1 MQSNCLSINSY
12 WILSTGDPPT
22 TIVPTFL
29 FYAGYYLITS
39 IGIFKKRK
47 KVTNNNDDKKN
58 FFAVIIAARNEENVI
73 GKLIDSLK
81 KQSYP
86 SEYFDIYVIVNNCTD
101 NTAIEA
107 KKAGAKVISC
117 TEKVSTKGEVLKY
130 TFDLFKDNN
139 KIDAYAIFDADNIV
153 HHDFL
158 AKMNDM
164 INSGYSVAQG
174 FRDTKN
180 ISDNWLTSSYAIL
193 YYFQSLFLNE
203 SRYNMGRSSFLNG
216 TGFVIKKE
224 VIDKHGFNPKTV
236 TEDVEFTAMC
246 AINNEKIG
254 FATDAITYDEQTNSF
269 DVSWKQ
275 RKRWSFG
282 TMECLREYFPTLLK
296 KGIKERNFEC
306 FDVGLFYL
314 SVISH
319 VVFNLLP
326 IFLLINIIIHFD
338 SLTFDNMLYK
348 IIFIVISYLFGVVV
362 RIILLKRYNKSFKDN
377 IGGVLLFDLFVIS
390 WLPINFICL
399 FIKSCNWDS
408 IKHNRSVDIEN
419 V

>member
-1 MQSNCLSINSY
+1 MLEKIIY
-12 WILSTGDPPT
+12 ILG
-22 TIVPTFL
+22 VAFL

-306 FDVGLFYL
+306 FDVGLFCL

>member
-1 MQSNCLSINSY
+1 MLEKIIY
-12 WILSTGDPPT
+12 ILG
-22 TIVPTFL
+22 VAFL
-29 FYAGYYLITS
+29 FYVGYYLITS

-282 TMECLREYFPTLLK
+282 TMECLREYFPILLK

-314 SVISH
+314 SVILH

-326 IFLLINIIIHFD
+326 IFLLINIIIHFN

>member
-1 MQSNCLSINSY
+1 MLEKIIY
-12 WILSTGDPPT
+12 ILG
-22 TIVPTFL
+22 VAFL

-269 DVSWKQ
+269 DASWKQ

-282 TMECLREYFPTLLK
+282 TMECLREYFPILLK

-314 SVISH
+314 SVILH

-326 IFLLINIIIHFD
+326 IFLLINIIIHFN
-338 SLTFDNMLYK
+338 SLTFDNMFYK
-348 IIFIVISYLFGVVV
+348 IIFIVILYLFGVVV

>member
-1 MQSNCLSINSY
+1 MYL
-12 WILSTGDPPT
+12 
-22 TIVPTFL
+22 
-29 FYAGYYLITS
+29 GYFVVTS
-39 IGIFKKRK
+39 VGIFKKK
-47 KVTNNNDDKKN
+47 INDGVVSKKKN
-58 FFAVIIAARNEENVI
+58 FFAIIIAARNEEDVI
-73 GKLIDSLK
+73 DKLITSLK
-81 KQSYP
+81 KQNYSNK
-86 SEYFDIYVIVNNCTD
+86 YFDIYVIVNNCTD
-101 NTAIEA
+101 NTFEVA
-107 KKAGAKVISC
+107 KRAGAKVIMC

-130 TFDLFKDNN
+130 AFDIFKDND
-139 KIDAYAIFDADNIV
+139 KIDAYAIFDADNVV
-153 HHDFL
+153 HPDFL
-158 AKMNDM
+158 SKMNDM
-164 INSGYSVAQG
+164 INSGYSVVQG

-193 YYFQSLFLNE
+193 YYLQSLFLNE
-203 SRYNMGRSSFLNG
+203 SRYNMGKSSFLNG

-254 FATDAITYDEQTNSF
+254 FAAEAITYDEQVNKF
-269 DVSWKQ
+269 DVSLKQ

-282 TMECLREYFPTLLK
+282 TMECLREYFPILLK

-306 FDVGLFYL
+306 FDVSVFYL
-314 SVISH
+314 SVILH

-326 IFLLINIIIHFD
+326 IFLIINWFIHIGSFD
-338 SLTFDNMLYK
+338 FDNVFYM
-348 IIFIVISYLFGVVV
+348 IAFILVSYLFGVVV
-362 RIILLKRYNKSFKDN
+362 RILILKRYNKSFKDN

-390 WLPINFICL
+390 WIPINFICL
-399 FIKSCNWDS
+399 FIKSCKWDS

>member
-1 MQSNCLSINSY
+1 MLEKIIY
-12 WILSTGDPPT
+12 ILG
-22 TIVPTFL
+22 VVFL

-47 KVTNNNDDKKN
+47 KVTTNNNDDKKN

-73 GKLIDSLK
+73 GNLINSLK

-86 SEYFDIYVIVNNCTD
+86 SKYFDIYVIANNCTD
-101 NTAIEA
+101 NTALVAE
-107 KKAGAKVISC
+107 KAGAKVISC

-130 TFDLFKDNN
+130 TFDLFRNNN
-139 KIDAYAIFDADNIV
+139 KIDAYAIFDADNVV

-158 AKMNDM
+158 TKMNDM

-254 FATDAITYDEQTNSF
+254 FATEAITYDEQVDNF

-314 SVISH
+314 SVILH

-326 IFLLINIIIHFD
+326 IFLLINIIIHFN

-377 IGGVLLFDLFVIS
+377 IGGVLLFDLFVFS

-408 IKHNRSVDIEN
+408 IKHNRNVDIEN

>member
-1 MQSNCLSINSY
+1 MLEKIIY
-12 WILSTGDPPT
+12 ILG
-22 TIVPTFL
+22 VAFL

-101 NTAIEA
+101 NTAREA

-314 SVISH
+314 SVILH
-319 VVFNLLP
+319 VVFNLLL
-326 IFLLINIIIHFD
+326 IFLLINIIIRI
-338 SLTFDNMLYK
+338 ST
-348 IIFIVISYLFGVVV
+348 IVS
-362 RIILLKRYNKSFKDN
+362 N
-377 IGGVLLFDLFVIS
+377 ITAI
-390 WLPINFICL
+390 
-399 FIKSCNWDS
+399 
-408 IKHNRSVDIEN
+408 
-419 V
+419 

>member
-1 MQSNCLSINSY
+1 MLEKIIY
-12 WILSTGDPPT
+12 ILG
-22 TIVPTFL
+22 VAFL

-58 FFAVIIAARNEENVI
+58 FFAVIVAARNEENVI

-306 FDVGLFYL
+306 FDVGLFCL

>member
-1 MQSNCLSINSY
+1 MLEKIIY
-12 WILSTGDPPT
+12 ILGFA
-22 TIVPTFL
+22 FL
-29 FYAGYYLITS
+29 FYVGYYLITS

-117 TEKVSTKGEVLKY
+117 IEKVSTKGEVLKY

-306 FDVGLFYL
+306 FDVGLFCL
-314 SVISH
+314 SVILH

-326 IFLLINIIIHFD
+326 IFLLINIIIHFN

-377 IGGVLLFDLFVIS
+377 IGGVLLFDLFVFS

>member
-1 MQSNCLSINSY
+1 MFEKIIY
-12 WILSTGDPPT
+12 IMWIFSL
-22 TIVPTFL
+22 VYL
-29 FYAGYYLITS
+29 GYFVVTS
-39 IGIFKKRK
+39 LGIFKKKRSSVINSK
-47 KVTNNNDDKKN
+47 KKN
-58 FFAVIIAARNEENVI
+58 FFAIIIAARNEEEVI

-81 KQSYP
+81 KQNYS
-86 SEYFDIYVIVNNCTD
+86 SKYFDIYVIVNNCTD
-101 NTAIEA
+101 NTFEVA
-107 KKAGAKVISC
+107 KRAGAKSILC
-117 TEKVSTKGEVLKY
+117 TEKVNTKGEVLKFA
-130 TFDLFKDNN
+130 FDILKDNN
-139 KIDAYAIFDADNIV
+139 NIDAYAIFDADNIV
-153 HHDFL
+153 HPDFL
-158 AKMNDM
+158 SKMNDM
-164 INSGYSVAQG
+164 LNSGYSVAQG

-216 TGFVIKKE
+216 TGFIVKKE
-224 VIDKHGFNPKTV
+224 VIDKYGFNPKTV

-254 FATDAITYDEQTNSF
+254 FATEAICYDEQVSRF
-269 DVSWKQ
+269 AVSWKQ

-306 FDVGLFYL
+306 FDVSLFSL
-314 SVISH
+314 SVILH

-326 IFLLINIIIHFD
+326 ILIVINMFINFNSLSFD
-338 SLTFDNMLYK
+338 DIFYK
-348 IIFIVISYLFGVVV
+348 IIFACISYLFGVIV
-362 RIILLKRYNKSFKDN
+362 RILILKKYNKSFRNN
-377 IGGVLLFDLFVIS
+377 IGGILLFDLFVIS
-390 WLPINFICL
+390 WIPINFICI

-408 IKHNRSVDIEN
+408 IKHNRNVDIEN

>member
-1 MQSNCLSINSY
+1 MLEKIIY
-12 WILSTGDPPT
+12 ILGAA
-22 TIVPTFL
+22 FL

-282 TMECLREYFPTLLK
+282 TMECLREYFPILLK

-314 SVISH
+314 SVILH

-326 IFLLINIIIHFD
+326 IFLLINIIIHFN

-377 IGGVLLFDLFVIS
+377 IGGVLLFDLFVFS

>member
-1 MQSNCLSINSY
+1 MLEKIIY
-12 WILSTGDPPT
+12 ILGAA
-22 TIVPTFL
+22 FL
-29 FYAGYYLITS
+29 FYVGYYLITS

-58 FFAVIIAARNEENVI
+58 FFAVIVAARNEENVI

-224 VIDKHGFNPKTV
+224 VIDKHGFNPKKV

-314 SVISH
+314 SVILH

-326 IFLLINIIIHFD
+326 IFLLINIIIHFN

>member
-1 MQSNCLSINSY
+1 MLEKIIY
-12 WILSTGDPPT
+12 ILGAA
-22 TIVPTFL
+22 FL
-29 FYAGYYLITS
+29 FYVGYYLITS

-81 KQSYP
+81 KHSYP

-377 IGGVLLFDLFVIS
+377 IGGVLLFDLFVFS

>member
-1 MQSNCLSINSY
+1 MLEKIIY
-12 WILSTGDPPT
+12 ILG
-22 TIVPTFL
+22 VAFL

-101 NTAIEA
+101 NTAREA

-269 DVSWKQ
+269 DASWKQ

-282 TMECLREYFPTLLK
+282 TMECLREYFPILLK

-314 SVISH
+314 SVILH

-326 IFLLINIIIHFD
+326 IFLLINIIIHFN
-338 SLTFDNMLYK
+338 SLTFDNIFYK
-348 IIFIVISYLFGVVV
+348 IIFIVILYLFGVVV

-377 IGGVLLFDLFVIS
+377 IGGVLLFDLFVFS

>member
-1 MQSNCLSINSY
+1 MLEKIIY
-12 WILSTGDPPT
+12 ILG
-22 TIVPTFL
+22 VAFL

-101 NTAIEA
+101 NTAREA

-269 DVSWKQ
+269 DASWKQ

-282 TMECLREYFPTLLK
+282 TMECLREYFPILLK

-314 SVISH
+314 SVILH

-326 IFLLINIIIHFD
+326 IFLLINIIIHFN
-338 SLTFDNMLYK
+338 SLTFDNMFYK
-348 IIFIVISYLFGVVV
+348 IIFIVILYLFGVVV

>member
-1 MQSNCLSINSY
+1 MLEKIIY
-12 WILSTGDPPT
+12 ILGAA
-22 TIVPTFL
+22 FL

-377 IGGVLLFDLFVIS
+377 IGGVLLFDLFVFS

>member
-1 MQSNCLSINSY
+1 MLEKIIY
-12 WILSTGDPPT
+12 ILGFA
-22 TIVPTFL
+22 FL
-29 FYAGYYLITS
+29 FYVGYYLITS

-269 DVSWKQ
+269 DFSWKQ

>member
-1 MQSNCLSINSY
+1 MLEKIIY
-12 WILSTGDPPT
+12 ILGFA
-22 TIVPTFL
+22 FL

>member
-1 MQSNCLSINSY
+1 MLEKIIY
-12 WILSTGDPPT
+12 ILG
-22 TIVPTFL
+22 VAFL

-47 KVTNNNDDKKN
+47 RVTNNNDDKKN

-73 GKLIDSLK
+73 GNLIDSLK

-86 SEYFDIYVIVNNCTD
+86 SKYFDIYVIVNNCTD
-101 NTAIEA
+101 NTALVAE
-107 KKAGAKVISC
+107 KAGAKVISC

-130 TFDLFKDNN
+130 TFDLFRNNN
-139 KIDAYAIFDADNIV
+139 KIDAYAIFDADNVV

-158 AKMNDM
+158 TKMNDM

-254 FATDAITYDEQTNSF
+254 FATEAITYDEQVDNF

-314 SVISH
+314 SVILH

-326 IFLLINIIIHFD
+326 IFLLINIIIRFN

-377 IGGVLLFDLFVIS
+377 IGGVLLFDLFVFS

-408 IKHNRSVDIEN
+408 IKHNRNVDIEN

>member
-1 MQSNCLSINSY
+1 MLEKIIY
-12 WILSTGDPPT
+12 ILGAA
-22 TIVPTFL
+22 FL
-29 FYAGYYLITS
+29 FYVGYYLITS

-282 TMECLREYFPTLLK
+282 TMECLREYFPILLK

>member
-1 MQSNCLSINSY
+1 MMFEKIMY
-12 WILSTGDPPT
+12 VIWIFSL
-22 TIVPTFL
+22 IYL
-29 FYAGYYLITS
+29 GYFVVTS
-39 IGIFKKRK
+39 VGIFKKK
-47 KVTNNNDDKKN
+47 KNNIVSSKKN
-58 FFAVIIAARNEENVI
+58 FFAVIIAARNEEDVI

-81 KQSYP
+81 KQNYS
-86 SEYFDIYVIVNNCTD
+86 SKYFDIYVIANNCTD
-101 NTAIEA
+101 NTFEVA
-107 KKAGAKVISC
+107 KKAGAKTILC

-130 TFDLFKDNN
+130 AFDILKDND
-139 KIDAYAIFDADNIV
+139 KIDAYAIFDADNVV
-153 HHDFL
+153 HPDFL
-158 AKMNDM
+158 SKMNDM

-180 ISDNWLTSSYAIL
+180 TSDNWLTSSYAIL
-193 YYFQSLFLNE
+193 YYLQSLFLNE
-203 SRYNMGRSSFLNG
+203 SRYNLGKSSFLNG
-216 TGFVIKKE
+216 TGFIIKKE

-254 FATDAITYDEQTNSF
+254 FATEAITYDEQVSRF

-306 FDVGLFYL
+306 FDVSLFYL
-314 SVISH
+314 SVILH
-319 VVFNLLP
+319 VIFNLLP
-326 IFLLINIIIHFD
+326 IFLVINTFTHIS
-338 SLTFDNMLYK
+338 SLTFDDMFYK
-348 IIFIVISYLFGVVV
+348 IVFAFISYLFGVVV
-362 RIILLKRYNKSFKDN
+362 RILLLKKYNKSFKDN

-390 WLPINFICL
+390 WIPINFICI

>member
-1 MQSNCLSINSY
+1 MLEKIIY
-12 WILSTGDPPT
+12 ILG
-22 TIVPTFL
+22 VAFL
-29 FYAGYYLITS
+29 FYVGYYLITS

-47 KVTNNNDDKKN
+47 KVNNNNDDKKN
-58 FFAVIIAARNEENVI
+58 FFAVIVAARNEENVI

-282 TMECLREYFPTLLK
+282 TMECLREYFPILLK

-314 SVISH
+314 SVILH

-326 IFLLINIIIHFD
+326 IFLLINIIIHFN

-377 IGGVLLFDLFVIS
+377 IGGVLLFDLFVFS

>member
-1 MQSNCLSINSY
+1 MLEKIIY
-12 WILSTGDPPT
+12 ILGFA
-22 TIVPTFL
+22 FL
-29 FYAGYYLITS
+29 FYVGYYLITS

-282 TMECLREYFPTLLK
+282 TMECLREYFPILLK

>member
-1 MQSNCLSINSY
+1 MLEKIIY
-12 WILSTGDPPT
+12 ILGAA
-22 TIVPTFL
+22 FL

-306 FDVGLFYL
+306 FDVGLFCL
-314 SVISH
+314 SVILH

-326 IFLLINIIIHFD
+326 IFLLINIIIHFN

>member
-1 MQSNCLSINSY
+1 MLEKIIY
-12 WILSTGDPPT
+12 ILG
-22 TIVPTFL
+22 VAFL
-29 FYAGYYLITS
+29 FYVGYYLITS

-282 TMECLREYFPTLLK
+282 TMECLREYFPILLK

-314 SVISH
+314 SVILH

-326 IFLLINIIIHFD
+326 IFLLINIIIHFN

-377 IGGVLLFDLFVIS
+377 IGGVLLFDLFVFS

>member
-1 MQSNCLSINSY
+1 MLEKIIY
-12 WILSTGDPPT
+12 ILG
-22 TIVPTFL
+22 VAFL

-58 FFAVIIAARNEENVI
+58 FFAVIVAARNEENVI

-282 TMECLREYFPTLLK
+282 TMECLREYFPILLK

-314 SVISH
+314 SVILH

-326 IFLLINIIIHFD
+326 IFLLINIIIHFN

-377 IGGVLLFDLFVIS
+377 IGGVLLFDLFVFS

>member
-1 MQSNCLSINSY
+1 MLEKIIY
-12 WILSTGDPPT
+12 ILGAA
-22 TIVPTFL
+22 FL

-306 FDVGLFYL
+306 FDVGLFCL

>member
-1 MQSNCLSINSY
+1 MLEKIIY
-12 WILSTGDPPT
+12 ILG
-22 TIVPTFL
+22 VAFL
-29 FYAGYYLITS
+29 FYVGYYLITS

-282 TMECLREYFPTLLK
+282 TMECLREYFPILLK

-314 SVISH
+314 SVILH

-326 IFLLINIIIHFD
+326 IFLLINIIIHFN

-348 IIFIVISYLFGVVV
+348 IIFILISYLFGVVV

-377 IGGVLLFDLFVIS
+377 IGGVLLFDLFVFS

>member
-1 MQSNCLSINSY
+1 MLEKIIY
-12 WILSTGDPPT
+12 ILG
-22 TIVPTFL
+22 VAFL
-29 FYAGYYLITS
+29 FYDGYYLITS

-58 FFAVIIAARNEENVI
+58 FFAVIVAARNEENVI

>member
-1 MQSNCLSINSY
+1 MLEKIIY
-12 WILSTGDPPT
+12 ILGAA
-22 TIVPTFL
+22 FL

-58 FFAVIIAARNEENVI
+58 FFAVIVAARNEENVI

>member
-1 MQSNCLSINSY
+1 MLEKIIY
-12 WILSTGDPPT
+12 ILG
-22 TIVPTFL
+22 VAFL

-58 FFAVIIAARNEENVI
+58 FFAVIVAARNEENVI

-158 AKMNDM
+158 SKMNDM

-377 IGGVLLFDLFVIS
+377 IGGVLLFDLFVFS

>member
-1 MQSNCLSINSY
+1 MLEKIIY
-12 WILSTGDPPT
+12 ILGAA
-22 TIVPTFL
+22 FL

-216 TGFVIKKE
+216 TGFVINKE

>member
-1 MQSNCLSINSY
+1 MLEKIIY
-12 WILSTGDPPT
+12 ILG
-22 TIVPTFL
+22 VAFL

-101 NTAIEA
+101 NTAREA

-282 TMECLREYFPTLLK
+282 TMECLREYFPILLK

-314 SVISH
+314 SVILH

-326 IFLLINIIIHFD
+326 IFLLINIIIHFN
-338 SLTFDNMLYK
+338 SLTFDNMFYK
-348 IIFIVISYLFGVVV
+348 IIFIVILYLFGVVV

>member
-1 MQSNCLSINSY
+1 MLEKIIY
-12 WILSTGDPPT
+12 ILG
-22 TIVPTFL
+22 VAFL
-29 FYAGYYLITS
+29 FYVGYYLITS

-47 KVTNNNDDKKN
+47 KVNNNNDDKKN

-282 TMECLREYFPTLLK
+282 TMECLREYFPILLK

-314 SVISH
+314 SVILH

-326 IFLLINIIIHFD
+326 IFLLINIIIHFN

-377 IGGVLLFDLFVIS
+377 IGGVLLFDLFVFS